1 MYHTEMEHNGVGGIY
16 IIVNILGGRAYIG
29 QAVNLSARTHKS
41 DLENNREPNM
51 KLAQDFADNAELIFF
66 PVLVGTKESDALN
79 CYEALYMTVVE
90 DHGGFELH
98 NSDKQPLRANR
109 RFEILEKND
118 IIISQNISC
127 GGNFIEQVKKQFDE
141 DFKLRFGATMKELSH
156 ADSTAREDALK
167 HYMQVKDK
175 IPHTSGYFT
184 KDSFIRKYDIET
196 KSIKDLDLGR
206 MIVTSAGTYLKEGI
220 EEILSYEI
228 PVTKNPDLGYC
239 LWTFGNK
246 INTQFGRRFC
256 REWCEKDEKD
266 IYLLIRYTGSQD
278 HSESIDYNH
287 FNREDFNNLSGS
299 EKKLLLGKNCTEEDI
314 AQLNIPKEIN
324 STGTSKARHGFV
336 ITDFYLV
343 KEHFNFTSLVP
354 QFNSIV
360 KTKSK
365 NPDVVQTKLPGGGY
379 LKSATDSLKKGHCDT
394 VCLQLKEG
402 NHVVLPEL
410 SVDDSDTT
418 DFILAKLAAPYIVD
432 IVE

>member
-29 QAVNLSARTHKS
+29 RSGNLCTRTHKTE
-41 DLENNREPNM
+41 LTLKIEQNK
-51 KLAQDFADNAELIFF
+51 KLAQDFADNAELIYF
-66 PVLVGTKESDALN
+66 PVLVGTSERDALR
-79 CYEALYMTVVE
+79 CYETLYMTVVE

-98 NSDKQPLRANR
+98 NSDENPIRENR
-109 RFEILEKND
+109 LFEILEKND
-118 IIISQNISC
+118 IIISQNASH

-141 DFKLRFGATMKELSH
+141 DFKLRFGATMKALSQ
-156 ADSTAREDALK
+156 ADSTAREKALK

-206 MIVTSAGTYLKEGI
+206 MIVTSAGTYLKEDI
-220 EEILSYEI
+220 EQILSYEI
-228 PVTKNPDLGYC
+228 ASTRNPDLGYC

-266 IYLLIRYTGSQD
+266 IYLLIRYTGSKNQD
-278 HSESIDYNH
+278 APIAYNH
-287 FNREDFNNLSGS
+287 FNRADFNTLSES

-314 AQLNIPKEIN
+314 AQLNIPEEIN

-343 KEHFNFTSLVP
+343 KEHFNFASLVP

-360 KTKSK
+360 KTKSR
-365 NPDVVQTKLPGGGY
+365 NSDVVQIKLPGGGY